1 MIGYICLGIVIL
13 IVLILLIILYTK
25 EKFLLSID
33 QSGNLGTMSS
43 FPLGTILPWLPK
55 DSNTAVPNGW
65 YLCDGKNGTPDLTG
79 KTLIGEGDKYTFGQT
94 GGKPTVALATENL
107 PAHDH
112 IQQAWLYKAAYFPEK
127 GKAGNIVVGGKYD
140 NAKLGSYN
148 TTEATGSST
157 PFSIMQPYYV
167 VKYIIYLGST

>member
-13 IVLILLIILYTK
+13 AVLIVLIILYTK

-33 QSGNLGTMSS
+33 KDGNLGTM
-43 FPLGTILPWLPK
+43 PIGTILPWLPSGK
-55 DSNTAVPNGW
+55 ADPPSGW
-65 YLCDGKNGTPDLTG
+65 YLCDGSNGTPNLTG
-79 KTLIGEGDKYTFGQT
+79 KTLIGEGDNYVFKQT
-94 GGKPTVALATENL
+94 GGSPTVQLSTDNL

-112 IQQAWLYKAAYFPEK
+112 IQQAWLYKSSIPEK
-127 GKAGNIVVGGKYD
+127 GKDGNMVIGGKYD

-148 TTEATGSST
+148 TTEQTGASKS
-157 PFSIMQPYYV
+157 FNIMQPYYV